1 MSRRDYSKLEKD
13 DLLKVIRKLESR
25 KKYGLVWDEEKTKE
39 KFEKESENAL
49 PVLKEVRSNEIK
61 TDESKPTNVLIEGDN
76 YHALSVLNYTHQGK
90 IDVIYI
96 DPPYNTGKKDFKYN
110 DNFVEKDDAYR
121 HSKWLSF
128 MSKRLRLAKNLM
140 KDDGLACISIDDNE
154 ASQLKLL
161 CNEIFGEDNLLDV
174 FYIQVRYAGKSLNEK
189 DDFQKLI
196 EQVLIYAKNKHLF
209 TPKKPSTEYNTDTFK
224 FKIIEKEKG
233 QEVTLGKKKVV
244 ILKPGQY
251 EITEEKPNLN
261 LLKGTW
267 ASGSVLKGNTSGK
280 FFHNYIENRKSI
292 DGLGVLYK
300 VYGIGEDGLGY
311 RYFTGPKKETTTK
324 GLFYSGLPLARRAEI
339 ESGKGSQKES
349 PIVNFYD
356 FSGDFGNIRHEGG
369 MDFRSGKKPTRL
381 LKMLINLHKNKDAS
395 VLDFFAGSGS
405 TGHAVLSLNEDDD
418 GDRSFLLCTNNEE
431 NICTDVCYPRLKNVI
446 NGYQS
451 VKALGGNLKY
461 YKTAF
466 VKNSISRD
474 DLKIRITRECTEM
487 LCLREGI
494 FNEVET
500 KSDYHIFEQNGRIM
514 GVYYSMERDSLSQL
528 KKELDKMKGEKI
540 LYCFTFDPLG
550 LDKNDFAD
558 WTGVSLEPIPQ
569 KILDI
574 YEQIYEY

>member
-1 MSRRDYSKLEKD
+1 M
-13 DLLKVIRKLESR
+13 
-25 KKYGLVWDEEKTKE
+25 
-39 KFEKESENAL
+39 
-49 PVLKEVRSNEIK
+49 
-61 TDESKPTNVLIEGDN
+61 
-76 YHALSVLNYTHQGK
+76 
-90 IDVIYI
+90 
-96 DPPYNTGKKDFKYN
+96 
-110 DNFVEKDDAYR
+110 
-121 HSKWLSF
+121 
-128 MSKRLRLAKNLM
+128 
-140 KDDGLACISIDDNE
+140 
-154 ASQLKLL
+154 
-161 CNEIFGEDNLLDV
+161 LDV